1 MAERAEKVAEDAL
14 IAGQQ
19 LREGASLISYGA
31 VEEAIEHFEECG
43 FSVVRRKDRGSAQ
56 T

>member
-19 LREGASLISYGA
+19 SGASLINYGA